1 MMITWSIII
10 VLYNYRDELDN
21 IETSPN
27 KAYGTTH
34 HQVTTPTDECQ
45 YEDLNMCTS

>member
-1 MMITWSIII
+1 MH
-10 VLYNYRDELDN
+10 RDELDD

-34 HQVTTPTDECQ
+34 HQVTTPTDDCQ
-45 YEDLNMCTS
+45 YEDVKMCTS